1 MRKKFGL
8 AAAFVLVS
16 AALATR
22 VEASAC
28 TVACASQEHACI
40 NSCAGDSTCV
50 GNCVDQW
57 NACMG
62 NVCHIYI

>member
-1 MRKKFGL
+1 VRKKFGL

-28 TVACASQEHACI
+28 TVACSNQEHACI
-40 NSCAGDSTCV
+40 TACSGDTTCA

>member
-16 AALATR
+16 AALVTR
-22 VEASAC
+22 GEASTCTAAC
-28 TVACASQEHACI
+28 LSQEQACVKA
-40 NSCAGDSTCV
+40 CGGVMLCED
-50 GNCVDQW
+50 NCLDQW

-62 NVCHIYI
+62 NVCHVYI